1 MQELLYKL
9 QIYDM
14 QFSNTSNVQQCIY
27 YMQFSLVICYNC
39 LYMCCK
45 LIGDK
50 EIAVSQFSV
59 QYYILL
65 LSFLLHSV
73 YKKLCFSSII
83 SSKHFMQLT
92 LDSSLCFLSFFVAF
106 SSSLHFYQLVHVICF
121 IGSYIYCASF
131 FMGCRTLKFERS
143 CAQFS
148 NEIDL
153 QFISK
158 CSEMKLLNKTRILIL
173 MTSAWGSLG

>member
-1 MQELLYKL
+1 MITSYAEADQVMQELLYKL

-92 LDSSLCFLSFFVAF
+92 LDSSLCFLSFFF
-106 SSSLHFYQLVHVICF
+106 SPSLLLSLRACISISQSTLFALLVPI
-121 IGSYIYCASF
+121 YIVLVF
-131 FMGCRTLKFERS
+131 LWVVE
-143 CAQFS
+143 
-148 NEIDL
+148 L
-153 QFISK
+153 
-158 CSEMKLLNKTRILIL
+158 
-173 MTSAWGSLG
+173 